1 MSTTS
6 LFPVLVNQ
14 KSTFIETSTDFD
26 NSTYQNYSGDEDELQ
41 RYGVST
47 ILRWSK
53 NGTFRLTFWYIF
65 MVIVVFGIIG
75 NILVFIMMCDKKLR
89 PLSYS
94 VYLKFM
100 AVSDS
105 WLLIVRLVDEFQKTF
120 QIGYQ
125 GELNICLISFV
136 IRVLVMVLS
145 PWLVAGVALDR
156 YICVS
161 FPLTRG
167 RLCTTKKAIVICLTM
182 LALSFASCVPIPFNV
197 LVIRGR
203 CFPTEGVRLY
213 YILVRLLFSSIMPC
227 FIILALNILIIVQI
241 KRSHNFR
248 NAFLRSNSDSTTQQD
263 SATRPLVLVS
273 VLAFVTLVPVSLSES
288 VMIILKLLEAHQ
300 TAQDIISNIWFICF
314 VIYLFN
320 FGQNFYILMGS
331 SSTYREIIR
340 KKLICFSLKWKGGTQ
355 LTRSALSS
363 MHATSSGSRSGSGA
377 TGSTQESATSGE
389 TKTVTDAA
397 SSAVTNSTIWV

>member
-120 QIGYQ
+120 EIGYQ

-136 IRVLVMVLS
+136 IRVLAMVLS
-145 PWLVAGVALDR
+145 PWLVAGLALDR

-167 RLCTTKKAIVICLTM
+167 RLCTMKKAMVICLTI

-197 LVIRGR
+197 LVIKARQ
-203 CFPTEGVRLY
+203 CNTPTRIGVRIGFCHLGSRFSVRECDDSSEIARSTPDSSGHNQQY
-213 YILVRLLFSSIMPC
+213 LV
-227 FIILALNILIIVQI
+227 
-241 KRSHNFR
+241 
-248 NAFLRSNSDSTTQQD
+248 
-263 SATRPLVLVS
+263 
-273 VLAFVTLVPVSLSES
+273 
-288 VMIILKLLEAHQ
+288 
-300 TAQDIISNIWFICF
+300 
-314 VIYLFN
+314 YLFRD
-320 FGQNFYILMGS
+320 L
-331 SSTYREIIR
+331 
-340 KKLICFSLKWKGGTQ
+340 SLQFWTE
-355 LTRSALSS
+355 LLHPDWELVNIPRD
-363 MHATSSGSRSGSGA
+363 H
-377 TGSTQESATSGE
+377 
-389 TKTVTDAA
+389 
-397 SSAVTNSTIWV
+397 